1 MSDSENSLKDERDEE
16 EITKDVEKKCWDVF
30 LAFDEEDTGQIQ
42 SSHLRDMV
50 NMLDLKMSNDEIF
63 KMISEIDP
71 ENTGFIMYCEF
82 KNKIVDREVSRLK
95 GSDEA
100 ALLDAFVAM
109 GGQPDGEG
117 CVDATKLIDTI
128 KNEFQMTI
136 DIERLI
142 EEIDEDGSGE
152 I

>member
-100 ALLDAFVAM
+100 ELLDAFVAM
-109 GGQPDGEG
+109 GG
-117 CVDATKLIDTI
+117 
-128 KNEFQMTI
+128 
-136 DIERLI
+136 
-142 EEIDEDGSGE
+142 
-152 I
+152 